1 MNKDQVKGKA
11 KEIIGAV
18 EEQAGYWSDDKKV
31 ENKGVIMQAD
41 GKAQKAWGDVKE
53 EIGNTAENIK
63 KEIVNNVES
72 IHADIAASVM
82 RVKKKHQKSA

>member
-18 EEQAGYWSDDKKV
+18 EEQAGYWSDDRKV
-31 ENKGVIMQAD
+31 ENKGIIMQAN

-53 EIGNTAENIK
+53 EISNTTDNIKDGLGNT
-63 KEIVNNVES
+63 VES
-72 IHADIAASVM
+72 IHADIAASIM
-82 RVKKKHQKSA
+82 RVKKRKQKSS